1 MGPKLLF
8 FLGIVVTHAAVGAA
22 LMRPDGPLAHV
33 PVSASTSTCVQ
44 PPIPLPYFGRQGDL
58 EMLAQVLPADN
69 EAEVMR
75 P

>member
-22 LMRPDGPLAHV
+22 LMHQETPLAQV
-33 PVSASTSTCVQ
+33 PVSSCVQ
-44 PPIPLPYFGRQGDL
+44 TPGPLPVFGQQGDL
-58 EMLAQVLPADN
+58 EMLAQVMPADI
-69 EAEVMR
+69 ESGAMR

>member
-22 LMRPDGPLAHV
+22 LMHQESPLAPV
-33 PVSASTSTCVQ
+33 PVSSCVQ
-44 PPIPLPYFGRQGDL
+44 TPGPMPYFHEPGEL
-58 EMLAQVLPADN
+58 EMLAQVLPAEF

>member
-22 LMRPDGPLAHV
+22 LMHQETPLAQV
-33 PVSASTSTCVQ
+33 PVSSCVQ
-44 PPIPLPYFGRQGDL
+44 TPGPLPYFRQQGDL
-58 EMLAQVLPADN
+58 EMLAQVLPADFDS
-69 EAEVMR
+69 VVLR

>member
-8 FLGIVVTHAAVGAA
+8 FFGIVVTHGAVGAA
-22 LMRPDGPLAHV
+22 LMRPDSSLAHV
-33 PVSASTSTCVQ
+33 PVSSSSCVQ
-44 PPIPLPYFGRQGDL
+44 SPTPPPYFGRQGEL